1 MTGGDVVI
9 KRVFDLTVA
18 LLLIF
23 LLSPIIIAVA
33 LLIRLK
39 LGSPVIFKQQRPG
52 YMGRP
57 FHIYKFR
64 SMTDECDAF
73 GKLLPDEKRL
83 PPFGLWLR
91 SVSLDELPQLFN
103 IVRGELSLVG
113 PRPLMMDYLPRYS
126 PEQARRHDVMPGVT
140 GWAQING
147 RNAISWTEKFKLDV
161 WYVDNR
167 SFFLD
172 LKILWLTLEKVLRRA
187 DINQAGRATVEE
199 FMGSE
204 KESEKEKNYEL

>member
-33 LLIRLK
+33 LVIRLK

-91 SVSLDELPQLFN
+91 SVSLDEVPQLFN

>member
-1 MTGGDVVI
+1 MTGGDGVI

-33 LLIRLK
+33 LVIRLK

-172 LKILWLTLEKVLRRA
+172 L
-187 DINQAGRATVEE
+187 
-199 FMGSE
+199 
-204 KESEKEKNYEL
+204 